1 MIRHLDKFHDYALFF
16 LLFILCFVLGVLF
29 KLLSNLLINLFSI
42 EFQTL
47 EIIWTT
53 FPTLILILLG
63 LPRLRLLYRSE
74 RNNEINQTLKVIGNQ
89 WFWSYQYAD
98 LPQVE
103 FDSFLTPRET
113 ILIGNYRLLE
123 VDNKVILPINVSTRV
138 LVGSNDVLHA
148 WALPSL
154 GVKVDATPGRLNQT
168 FIHSS
173 FPGLFF
179 GQCSEICGANHRF
192 IPISVEIVPIPSFK
206 LWLTLFTWK
215 INP

>member
-1 MIRHLDKFHDYALFF
+1 MDKFHDYALFF
-16 LLFILCFVLGVLF
+16 LLFILCFVLGILI
-29 KLLSNLLINLFSI
+29 KLLTNLFINLFSI

-74 RNNEINQTLKVIGNQ
+74 SNREINQTLKVIGNQ
-89 WFWSYQYAD
+89 WFWSYQYSD

-103 FDSFLTPRET
+103 FDSFLTPRES
-113 ILIGNYRLLE
+113 ILLGNYRLLE
-123 VDNKVILPINVSTRV
+123 VDNKVILPINLTTRI

-148 WALPSL
+148 WALPRL

-168 FIHSS
+168 FIHNS

-192 IPISVEIVPIPSFK
+192 IPIAVELVPIPTFK
-206 LWLTLFTWK
+206 LWLIIF
-215 INP
+215 N

>member
-1 MIRHLDKFHDYALFF
+1 LF
-16 LLFILCFVLGVLF
+16 
-29 KLLSNLLINLFSI
+29 INLFSI

-63 LPRLRLLYRSE
+63 LPRLSLLYRSE
-74 RNNEINQTLKVIGNQ
+74 RNREINHTLKVIGNQ
-89 WFWSYQYAD
+89 WYWSYQYSD

-113 ILIGNYRLLE
+113 ILTGNYRLLE
-123 VDNKVILPINVSTRV
+123 VDNKVILPINVSTRI

-148 WALPSL
+148 WALPRL

-168 FIHSS
+168 FIYSS
-173 FPGLFF
+173 FPGLFY

-192 IPISVEIVPIPSFK
+192 IPISVEVVPIPSFK
-206 LWLTLFTWK
+206 LWLSLFSWK
-215 INP
+215 TNT

>member
-1 MIRHLDKFHDYALFF
+1 MSHLDKFHDYALFF
-16 LLFILCFVLGVLF
+16 LLFILCFVLGILV
-29 KLLSNLLINLFSI
+29 KLLRNLFINLFSI

-74 RNNEINQTLKVIGNQ
+74 RNSEINQTLKVIGNQ
-89 WFWSYQYAD
+89 WFWSYQYSD

-103 FDSFLTPRET
+103 FDSFLTPRES
-113 ILIGNYRLLE
+113 ILLGNYRLLE
-123 VDNKVILPINVSTRV
+123 VDNKVVLPINLTTRV

-148 WALPSL
+148 WALPRL

-168 FIHSS
+168 FIHNS

-192 IPISVEIVPIPSFK
+192 MPIAVELVPIPTFK
-206 LWLTLFTWK
+206 LWLIIF
-215 INP
+215 N

>member
-1 MIRHLDKFHDYALFF
+1 MRHLDKFHDYALFF
-16 LLFILCFVLGVLF
+16 LLFILCFVLGILV
-29 KLLSNLLINLFSI
+29 KLLTNLFINLFSI

-74 RNNEINQTLKVIGNQ
+74 SNREINQTLKVIGNQ
-89 WFWSYQYAD
+89 WFWSYQYSD

-103 FDSFLTPRET
+103 FDSFLTPRES
-113 ILIGNYRLLE
+113 ILLGNYRLLE
-123 VDNKVILPINVSTRV
+123 VDNKVILPINLTTRI

-168 FIHSS
+168 FIHNS

-192 IPISVEIVPIPSFK
+192 MPIAVELVPIPTFK
-206 LWLTLFTWK
+206 LWLIIF
-215 INP
+215 N